1 MKLYS
6 DPRTVNCRKV
16 LAGFDLMSVAFETE
30 PVDFPTQGHKTPQY
44 LAINPNGMLPALT
57 DGDLKLWESNA
68 ILQYG
73 ADKAGAFSAYPTDLK
88 MRADI
93 NRWLLWEASAW
104 FPSCYVYMMENF
116 RKPRRD
122 LLPDPAILEAEAPN
136 FHHLAGI
143 LDARLADRNWICGT
157 PEPTIADIGVAAP
170 MHLRRYAK
178 QPLDGHAN
186 IRAWMDR
193 VEALPCWISTDVTAL
208 LGLR

>member
-1 MKLYS
+1 MELYI

-16 LAGFDLMSVAFETE
+16 LAGFTLMGVDYETE
-30 PVDFPTQGHKTPQY
+30 NVDFSSQGHKTPEY

-73 ADKAGAFSAYPTDLK
+73 ADKAGASSAYPKDLK
-88 MRADI
+88 VRADI

-122 LLPDPAILEAEAPN
+122 QQPDLAILEAEAPN
-136 FHHLAGI
+136 FHNLAGI
-143 LDARLADRNWICGT
+143 LDARLAGQMWICGA
-157 PEPTIADIGVAAP
+157 PEPTIADIAVAAP
-170 MHLRRYAK
+170 LHLHRYAK
-178 QPLDGHAN
+178 QPLEEHSN
-186 IRAWMDR
+186 ICAWMDR
-193 VEALPCWISTDVTAL
+193 IEALPCWISTDVTTL
-208 LGLR
+208 MGLR